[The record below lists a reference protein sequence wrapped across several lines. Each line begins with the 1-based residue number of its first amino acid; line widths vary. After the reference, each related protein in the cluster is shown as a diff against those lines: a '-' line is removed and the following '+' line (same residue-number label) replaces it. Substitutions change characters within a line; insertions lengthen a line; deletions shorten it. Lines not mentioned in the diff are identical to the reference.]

1 VRKSQPPQVIQKLS
15 MRTDDQGAASIEY
28 TIPEE
33 LTNFGDTRLSFVAI
47 VTDSAGQKQTRTV
60 ERIVT
65 RQPVRIEALPENG
78 ALVPRVPNIVYLLAT
93 RADGT
98 PVRARLTISGINE
111 VVDTDANGLA
121 SWEVMTAPGADSVN
135 CEIVARDADGKEMAR
150 RTVNLVCPFDPNDF
164 LLRTDR
170 GVYESGQTMRLTAD
184 AAADQPLF
192 VDLIKDGQTFVSETL
207 AMSGGHGVRD
217 IDLPPDLFGTVRLCA
232 YRLDAG
238 TVALSKTRVV
248 YIRPAGQLKIA
259 PKLDREEYR
268 PGRRA
273 RLDLALTDAD
283 GKPCPGAISLAGVDE
298 AVFSVLAQPPGTEE
312 TFYTVERQLLQPVY
326 SLYPWSPE
334 RKAED
339 GGRLEQAL
347 FAATMH
353 RSKGRDSSGL
363 HSLTATS
370 LPTKEQEIERT
381 RRQANDRAGIAWM
394 VLVLASFG
402 LAYASLWLLLR
413 VRTVVVIHA
422 VVFAGMVPLL
432 ISVFGMKALMVSESA
447 RGKAAS
453 EHFFGGKGAAPMPN
467 PTAPR
472 IRETFP
478 ETLLWVPQL
487 VTDDNGRAHLDI
499 DLADSITTWRLS
511 ASAVAADGRL
521 GATQLPLKVF
531 QPFFVDLNL
540 PISLTRNDEVNV
552 PVVVYNYLDNP
563 QTVTLTL
570 KPAPWFVLQGD
581 AEQRLELAPR
591 EVRSTFY
598 RVKAKQAGTHELQV
612 SASASGIADALKRRI
627 EVVPDGR
634 RVEQVFNGSL
644 QQPGGATLLV
654 PDDAIEGSVQAFVK
668 IYPSSFSQLVEGLD
682 NIFRMPYG
690 CFEQTS
696 STTYP
701 NILALDYLRR
711 TKQSAPKI
719 EAKARQYIHL
729 GYQRLVGFE
738 VAGGGFDWFGR
749 PPANRT
755 LTAYGL
761 MEFEDMAR
769 VHDVDSQLI
778 ARTRRWL
785 LNQRKSD
792 GSWAPEGH
800 TPHGAPARG
809 DDARL
814 ATTAYI
820 AHAVFAHGND
830 EGNPAPTRDFL
841 LSHAPDNI
849 HDPHV
854 LALVCNALLALDPQ
868 GESAAP
874 YLDRLEAMKH
884 TDDGGKL
891 VWWRQPDGARTT
903 FYGAGRSGEIE
914 TTALAALAL
923 LHGKRHPGTARGA
936 LAWLIAQKDA
946 RGTWHSTQATVLT
959 LKALLAAADN
969 GGDEERRIVVRLGD
983 KLQREI
989 VIPADQT
996 EVLKQLDLSP
1006 FLSAGRQRMELA
1018 ETTKTGAGYQVTFRY
1033 HVPEAKADKA
1043 EPLTVHLDY
1052 DRTELCVGETTKAT
1066 VKVVNN
1072 LPAKSAM
1079 VMLDLPLPAG
1089 FTVDAGDFAA
1099 LVQSGRI
1106 ARFQVQGR
1114 NVLVYLRELEPKT
1127 PLELSYRL
1135 RATMAVKINAPG
1147 ARTYEY
1153 YNPDRE
1159 GRSAGTRFTVTAQR

>member
-1 VRKSQPPQVIQKLS
+1 
-15 MRTDDQGAASIEY
+15 
-28 TIPEE
+28 
-33 LTNFGDTRLSFVAI
+33 
-47 VTDSAGQKQTRTV
+47 
-60 ERIVT
+60 
-65 RQPVRIEALPENG
+65 
-78 ALVPRVPNIVYLLAT
+78 
-93 RADGT
+93 
-98 PVRARLTISGINE
+98 VRARLTISGINE

-121 SWEVMTAPGADSVN
+121 SCEVTPDNGSVIW
-135 CEIVARDADGKEMAR
+135 EIVARDTDGKELAR
-150 RTVNLVCPFDPNDF
+150 RNVNVACPSDPSDF

-184 AAADQPLF
+184 AVVDQPLF

-207 AMSGGHGVRD
+207 AMNGGHGVRD

-238 TVALSKTRVV
+238 NITLSKTRVV
-248 YIRPAGQLKIA
+248 YIRPAGQLKIT

-273 RLDLALTDAD
+273 HLDLTLTDAD

-298 AVFSVLAQPPGTEE
+298 AVFSVMAQRPGTEE
-312 TFYTVERQLLQPVY
+312 AFYTLKRQLLRPVY

-347 FAATMH
+347 FAATVQ
-353 RSKGRDSSGL
+353 RSKERNTSGL
-363 HSLTATS
+363 HSLTAAS
-370 LPTKEQEIERT
+370 LPAKETAIQSE
-381 RRQANDRAGIAWM
+381 QAAAREWVNFSWM
-394 VLVLASFG
+394 ILVCAVIG
-402 LAYASLWLLLR
+402 LAYAALWLLLQ
-413 VRTVVVIHA
+413 VRTVVIIHA
-422 VVFAGMVPLL
+422 AIFIGMVPLL
-432 ISVFGMKALMVSESA
+432 ISVFGMRAMKVAESA
-447 RGKAAS
+447 RESAMMVAKGVEGTKAAHERLLGS
-453 EHFFGGKGAAPMPN
+453 PGAAVGPN
-467 PTAPR
+467 PIAPR
-472 IRETFP
+472 VRESFP

-487 VTDDNGRAHLDI
+487 VTDDNGQAHLNI

-540 PISLTRNDEVNV
+540 PVSLTRNDEVSV

-570 KPAPWFVLQGD
+570 KTAPWFALQGD
-581 AEQRLELAPR
+581 AEQRLALAPR

-598 RVKAKQAGTHELQV
+598 RVKVKQAGTHELQV

-668 IYPSSFSQLVEGLD
+668 IYPSGFSQLVEGLD
-682 NIFRMPYG
+682 NIFQMPHG

-701 NILALDYLRR
+701 NILALDYLQR

-719 EAKARQYIHL
+719 EAKARQFIHL
-729 GYQRLVGFE
+729 GYQRLVSFE
-738 VAGGGFDWFGR
+738 VPGGGFDWFGR

-769 VHDVDSQLI
+769 VHDVDPQLI

-785 LNQRKSD
+785 LGQRKSD
-792 GSWAPEGH
+792 GSWAPEDH
-800 TPHGAPARG
+800 TPHDAPARG
-809 DDARL
+809 SDARL

-820 AHAVFAHGND
+820 AQAVFAHGNA

-841 LSHAPDNI
+841 LRHAPDSI

-874 YLDRLEAMKH
+874 YLDRLEAMKQ
-884 TDDGGKL
+884 TSDGGKL

-914 TTALAALAL
+914 TTALASLAL
-923 LHGKRHPGTARGA
+923 LHGKRHPGTARCA

-959 LKALLAAADN
+959 LKALLAATDN

-989 VIPADQT
+989 VIPADQA

-1006 FLSAGRQRMELA
+1006 FLSAGRQRVQLT

-1033 HVPEAKADKA
+1033 HVPKAKADRA

-1052 DRTELCVGETTKAT
+1052 DRTELRVGETTKAT
-1066 VKVVNN
+1066 AKVVNN
-1072 LPAKSAM
+1072 LPEKSAM

-1089 FTVDAGDFAA
+1089 FTVDTGDFAA

-1127 PLELSYRL
+1127 PLELRYRL
-1135 RATMAVKINAPG
+1135 RATMAGKISAPG
-1147 ARTYEY
+1147 ARAYEY

-1159 GRSAGTRFTVTAQR
+1159 GRSAGTQFTMTAQR